1 MVRRVSL
8 LLEGLDDLLW
18 LSELLQAL
26 SVPGDFAGDAG
37 ITIFSEEGTMPDEPF
52 KKYSVLAIFAG
63 GLLALPF
70 TRDVPVKNWVGHV
83 TWVFVLG

>member
-1 MVRRVSL
+1 MVSRVSL

-18 LSELLQAL
+18 LLLLHDL

-70 TRDVPVKNWVGHV
+70 TRDVPAKNWV
-83 TWVFVLG
+83 